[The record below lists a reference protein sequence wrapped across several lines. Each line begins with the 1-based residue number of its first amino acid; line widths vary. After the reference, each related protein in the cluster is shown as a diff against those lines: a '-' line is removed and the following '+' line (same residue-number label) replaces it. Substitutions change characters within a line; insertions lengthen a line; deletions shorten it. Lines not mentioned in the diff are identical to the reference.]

1 MKIIDGKK
9 ISEKIKDE
17 LAKNVFDQVKKGLRH
32 PNVAV
37 ILVGQ
42 REDSKLYVSLKE
54 KSAKEV
60 GIDSSL
66 YLIDENEDEKNI
78 IETIQFLNQDEN
90 IDGILIQLPL
100 PKKFNTNKILQT
112 ISPNKDIDGFSIS
125 KDKIFFSP
133 VMMAIKYSLEATI
146 ENLKDKK
153 AFLFFNSDIF
163 KTEVQDFLKK
173 ESISLS
179 AISSQ
184 EFNEIKKDK
193 KRLED
198 LKKKIKDC
206 KILISAVGNPGFIDG
221 DFLAEDMI
229 IIDIGITKLN
239 KQVLGDIKY
248 SDTENI
254 SGYITPVPGGIGPIT
269 VACLLENVFKAF
281 KYGK

>member
-17 LAKNVFDQVKKGLRH
+17 LAKNVYNEIKSGSRH
-32 PNVAV
+32 PGLAV

-66 YLIDENEDEKNI
+66 YLINENEDEKNI
-78 IETIQFLNQDEN
+78 IETIKFLNQDKS
-90 IDGILIQLPL
+90 IDGILVQLPL
-100 PKKFNTNKILQT
+100 PKKFNTDKILQT
-112 ISPNKDIDGFSIS
+112 ISSDKNIDGFDLG
-125 KDKIFFSP
+125 KNKTFFSP
-133 VMMAIKYSLEATI
+133 VMMAIKYSLKETKK
-146 ENLKDKK
+146 ELKNKK

-163 KTEVQDFLKK
+163 KKEIQDFLKK
-173 ESISLS
+173 ENIILS
-179 AISSQ
+179 AISNQ
-184 EFNEIKKDK
+184 EFQGIKKDNK
-193 KRLED
+193 KLEE
-198 LKKKIKDC
+198 LKRKIKNC
-206 KILISAVGNPGFIDG
+206 QILISAVGVPEFINK
-221 DFLAEDMI
+221 DFLVDDII
-229 IIDIGITKLN
+229 IIDIGITKKN
-239 KQVLGDIKY
+239 GQILGDVKY
-248 SDTENI
+248 SDTEKL